1 MAEKR
6 NSGVA
11 ARAKPKTQQVPA
23 PPKMPHRQESHLS
36 SSGPD
41 RTGGGRTPG
50 GRRGSRPYEFDSCIS
65 TEEAFFALA
74 EEHKFAR
81 PSDNDGGGGSNP
93 QEDGTPKA
101 ATLLEQ
107 YQRQASTHIVQ
118 HQKSGSNGFNP
129 GS

>member
-1 MAEKR
+1 M
-6 NSGVA
+6 
-11 ARAKPKTQQVPA
+11 
-23 PPKMPHRQESHLS
+23 S

-41 RTGGGRTPG
+41 RTPGGGRTPG

-81 PSDNDGGGGSNP
+81 PSERGGGSNP

-101 ATLLEQ
+101 TTLLE
-107 YQRQASTHIVQ
+107 
-118 HQKSGSNGFNP
+118 
-129 GS
+129 